1 MLQCNHSDNQYKW
14 EGYSTKEKYSLF
26 FSQIEKYRQSILD
39 AEDYIWANPE
49 TGYKEWKTHAYLKEQ
64 FEKLG
69 YNIIEAGDIPGFYTE
84 IDTGVAG
91 PTVAVFGELDA
102 LIVPNHPNCNPET
115 KAVHACGHC
124 CQTAALLGIAIA
136 LRAKGATDGMCGKIR
151 LIAVPAEELIELEY
165 RKDLKSK
172 GIIKYFG
179 GKAEFLYRGYLD
191 NVDIAFMLHTSQNTN
206 HKRRLQIDAGN
217 NGFLVKVCEFKGKSS
232 HAGGSPQDGH
242 NALYAATTALSAANA
257 IRETFVD
264 TDHIRFHPIITEGG
278 DSVNAIPEK
287 VKIESYIRG
296 ATNKA
301 IESANEKI
309 NLALAGGTA
318 TMKCKLLINDFYGYM
333 PLNNDKTLSELFIKL
348 GTELFGEESV
358 LDERD
363 CFGTIC
369 TDMGD
374 VSTVIPSLHA
384 HIGGACGTMHGSDY
398 YISDKEF
405 AVISSAKFQVCF
417 LAFLLS
423 NNAKLAN
430 KVIENRSLPFKSKED
445 YFAAIDKY
453 NKKTD
458 AVKYNEDGTV
468 TLIYK

>member
-1 MLQCNHSDNQYKW
+1 M
-14 EGYSTKEKYSLF
+14 KEKYSLF
-26 FSQIEKYRQSILD
+26 FNQIEKYRQSLID
-39 AEDYIWANPE
+39 AEEYIWLNPE
-49 TGYKEWKTHAYLKEQ
+49 TGYKEWKTHKYLKEQ

-69 YNIIEAGDIPGFYTE
+69 YNLVEAGDIPGFYTE
-84 IDTGVAG
+84 IDTGIPG

-102 LIVPNHPNCNPET
+102 LTVPTHPECDPET

-136 LRAKGATDGMCGKIR
+136 LKAEGATDGMCGKIR
-151 LIAVPAEELIELEY
+151 LIAVPAEELIEINY
-165 RKDLKSK
+165 RKELRNR
-172 GIIKYFG
+172 GIIKYYG

-191 NVDIAFMLHTSQNTN
+191 NVDITFMLHTSQNRN
-206 HKRRLQIDAGN
+206 HNQRLQIDAGN
-217 NGFLVKVCEFKGKSS
+217 NGFLVKICEFKGKSS

-242 NALYAATTALSAANA
+242 NALYAATTALAAANA

-296 ATNKA
+296 ATNEA
-301 IESANEKI
+301 IENANKKI
-309 NLALAGGTA
+309 NLALAGGA
-318 TMKCKLLINDFYGYM
+318 ASMNCKLIIDDFYGYM
-333 PLNNDKTLSELFIKL
+333 PLNNDKTLSELFIEL
-348 GTELFGEESV
+348 GSELFGEKSV

-363 CFGTIC
+363 SFGTIC

-384 HIGGACGTMHGSDY
+384 HIGGASGTAHGSDY
-398 YISDKEF
+398 AITDAEF
-405 AVISSAKFQVCF
+405 AVINSAKFQVCF
-417 LAFLLS
+417 LFLLLS
-423 NNAKLAN
+423 NGAEMAN
-430 KVIENRSLPFKSKED
+430 KVIENKSLPFKSKEE
-445 YFAAIDKY
+445 YFTAIDSY

-458 AVKYNEDGTV
+458 AVKYNDDGTV
-468 TLIYK
+468 TIIYK